1 MQNSEIIVKTK
12 KTNFT
17 SIFSIGF
24 LFAFSLAI
32 TAYINSTFL
41 ATFISEDKV
50 GLFYST
56 ASLLTIILL
65 IWIPVI
71 LRKIGNYKASILFIL
86 INIIMLSLIIL
97 IKDPIIVIIA
107 FILHITSTTITLFNI
122 DVFLE
127 TFSKDETTGNTRGLF
142 LSILNLA
149 WLVSPAIAGFILT
162 NGDYWKI
169 YLTSLIL
176 TLPILFILS
185 LNFQN
190 FKDSRYERTKFWET
204 LKILY
209 RRKNVFR
216 IFISQ
221 FVLRFFYSWMV
232 IYAPIYLHKHIGFD
246 WSTLG
251 IIFTVMLLPFVL
263 LEFPLGKLAD
273 KSLGEKE
280 ILNTGFV
287 IIALSVA
294 TISFITSTNP
304 IIWAIIL
311 FITRVGASMVEIS
324 SESYFFKKIDSDD
337 TNILSLFRMARPIA
351 YLIGPAVA
359 TTVLSFTD
367 IKNLFI
373 ILGFIVL
380 ILGLSFGLRIKDTK

>member
-1 MQNSEIIVKTK
+1 V
-12 KTNFT
+12 
-17 SIFSIGF
+17 
-24 LFAFSLAI
+24 
-32 TAYINSTFL
+32 
-41 ATFISEDKV
+41 
-50 GLFYST
+50 
-56 ASLLTIILL
+56 
-65 IWIPVI
+65 
-71 LRKIGNYKASILFIL
+71 
-86 INIIMLSLIIL
+86 
-97 IKDPIIVIIA
+97 
-107 FILHITSTTITLFNI
+107 LFNI

-127 TFSKDETTGNTRGLF
+127 TFSKNETTGNTRGLF

-169 YLTSLIL
+169 YLTSLML

-185 LNFQN
+185 LNFKN

-216 IFISQ
+216 IFIAQ

-246 WSTLG
+246 WNTLG

-294 TISFITSTNP
+294 TISFITSANP

-311 FITRVGASMVEIS
+311 FITRVGASMVEIA
-324 SESYFFKKIDSDD
+324 SESYFFKKINSDD

-380 ILGLSFGLRIKDTK
+380 ILGLSFSLRIKDTK